1 MNIGRKLTIALD
13 WDNVLAPCTELACQ
27 KMTQRGTPVSV
38 EDVTLYSFANF
49 PKELADGLMAIFKE
63 PDFFDSQVLYPGA
76 AEMVEELLAA
86 GHEVVIA
93 SAMPPEQMGIRGK
106 QICSL
111 LPGVKESNVMLDR
124 KSVV

>member
-49 PKELADGLMAIFKE
+49 HKELADGLMAIFKE
-63 PDFFDSQVLYPGA
+63 PDFRLSKWGSA
-76 AEMVEELLAA
+76 ASRSA
-86 GHEVVIA
+86 HCFRA
-93 SAMPPEQMGIRGK
+93 SRSPM
-106 QICSL
+106 
-111 LPGVKESNVMLDR
+111 
-124 KSVV
+124 